1 MRINEVS
8 SLNLNEFNPF
18 SKRSR
23 QLRKANIAGQKDLK
37 ATADNLGNEFA
48 SYLGTKGMNLKQ
60 ADYSDLEDFFNK
72 KNVDSSNIDKTVP
85 FNAKRLQQIFMA
97 KAKEAIQG
105 QVKPAASAEPAAKAS
120 SAYVQTKDAA
130 LNLNAKEKRRLI
142 QQLEKSISTK
152 PAKKAT
158 VVDKNFD
165 KSQKLS
171 DFGKVGK

>member
-48 SYLGTKGMNLKQ
+48 SYLGTKGINLKQ
-60 ADYSDLEDFFNK
+60 AGYSDLEDFFNK

-97 KAKEAIQG
+97 KAKEAMQG

-120 SAYVQTKDAA
+120 SSYVQTKDAA
-130 LNLNAKEKRRLI
+130 LKLNAKEKRRLI